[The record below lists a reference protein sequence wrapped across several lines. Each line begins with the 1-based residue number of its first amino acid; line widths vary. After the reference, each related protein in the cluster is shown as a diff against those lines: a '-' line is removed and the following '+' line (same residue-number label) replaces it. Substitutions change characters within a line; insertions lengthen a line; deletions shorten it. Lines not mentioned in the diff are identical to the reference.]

1 MQTLSVAITYS
12 LPILLI
18 MAALSN
24 LTFQTNSGTLFN
36 PLTDTATPQ
45 VSWYLLYQL
54 PTLPCAFYGFYTI
67 GYKSDCLIS

>member
-12 LPILLI
+12 LPILFI

-36 PLTDTATPQ
+36 PLIDTATP
-45 VSWYLLYQL
+45 
-54 PTLPCAFYGFYTI
+54 
-67 GYKSDCLIS
+67 